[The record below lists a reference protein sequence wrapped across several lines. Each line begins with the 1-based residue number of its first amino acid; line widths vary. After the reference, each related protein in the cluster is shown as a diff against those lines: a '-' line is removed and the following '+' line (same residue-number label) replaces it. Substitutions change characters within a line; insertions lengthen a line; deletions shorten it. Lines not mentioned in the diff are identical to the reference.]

1 MRAEP
6 PDVRH
11 IALPTTDSTNAEAL
25 RRARQG
31 EAGPLWIT
39 AEIQTAGRGRGGNAW
54 VSEPGNLYATLLLR
68 EPSSLAVAPQLAFVA
83 GLAVH
88 DAVAACAPNLGPALQ
103 LKWPNDLLCN
113 GRKLAGLLIEAEN
126 APVFAVAIGV
136 GINCVSHPDNASYP
150 ATSLKSE
157 AARATAVA
165 LFAAL
170 AGTMGSRLTQWR
182 RGEGF
187 ASIRADWLKR
197 AAGLGAPIEV
207 RLPDRQLAGRFGGVD
222 DTGRLLLETAGKIE
236 TITAG
241 EVFSL
246 GAA

>member
-1 MRAEP
+1 MRANP
-6 PDVRH
+6 PGGRH

-31 EAGPLWIT
+31 DAGPLWIT
-39 AEIQTAGRGRGGNAW
+39 ADVQTAGRGRSGNAW

-68 EPSSLAVAPQLAFVA
+68 EPCSSSAAPQLAFAA

-88 DAVAACAPNLGPALQ
+88 DAVAACAPNLGPVLQ

-126 APVFAVAIGV
+126 VPVFAAAVGV
-136 GINCVSHPDNASYP
+136 GINCVSHPNNASYP
-150 ATSLKSE
+150 ATDLKSE
-157 AARATAVA
+157 GAHVTADS
-165 LFAAL
+165 LFPL
-170 AGTMGSRLTQWR
+170 LGDTMRLRLTQWKK
-182 RGEGF
+182 GEGF

-197 AAGLGAPIEV
+197 AAGLGEPIKV
-207 RLPDRQLAGRFGGVD
+207 RLPDRQLAGRFSGVD
-222 DTGRLLLETAGKIE
+222 DVGRLLLETAGKVE

-241 EVFSL
+241 DVFSP